1 MIRRG
6 SKSFC
11 LVCGRLARA
20 RFCRDA
26 CQQAG
31 ARVCACGTILQRRS
45 QESSSN
51 FRKRKTCSDPCRTLA
66 VSTQWRVP
74 EVRARMIRGLQI
86 SQTTDEFVQRCRK
99 HMKTMRRNANFVAA
113 LHRRRLFTAEQIR
126 AIRTDQRSARQLAEE
141 FGINHT
147 TILGIRSRRYYADV

>member
-1 MIRRG
+1 
-6 SKSFC
+6 
-11 LVCGRLARA
+11 
-20 RFCRDA
+20 
-26 CQQAG
+26 
-31 ARVCACGTILQRRS
+31 
-45 QESSSN
+45 
-51 FRKRKTCSDPCRTLA
+51 
-66 VSTQWRVP
+66 
-74 EVRARMIRGLQI
+74 MIRGLQI

>member
-1 MIRRG
+1 
-6 SKSFC
+6 
-11 LVCGRLARA
+11 
-20 RFCRDA
+20 
-26 CQQAG
+26 
-31 ARVCACGTILQRRS
+31 
-45 QESSSN
+45 
-51 FRKRKTCSDPCRTLA
+51 
-66 VSTQWRVP
+66 
-74 EVRARMIRGLQI
+74 MIRGLQI

-99 HMKTMRRNANFVAA
+99 HMKTMRQNANFVAA